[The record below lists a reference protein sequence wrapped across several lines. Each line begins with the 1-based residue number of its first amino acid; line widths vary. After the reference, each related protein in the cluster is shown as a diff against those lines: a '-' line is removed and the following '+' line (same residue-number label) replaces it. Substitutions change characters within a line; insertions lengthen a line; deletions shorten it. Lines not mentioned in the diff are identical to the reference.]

1 MSVSY
6 QAMMC
11 IPWRAHVDRKY
22 LRYAS
27 GFNVFACKMAF
38 QSDNLKKIAPMDISH
53 LENYISNRQIMIEEK
68 LLKCYAEETASSVMV
83 LVTEYCNG
91 RLIDHPSQRQ
101 HDDGSG

>member
-38 QSDNLKKIAPMDISH
+38 QGD
-53 LENYISNRQIMIEEK
+53 
-68 LLKCYAEETASSVMV
+68 LLFVYS
-83 LVTEYCNG
+83 LV
-91 RLIDHPSQRQ
+91 
-101 HDDGSG
+101 